1 MAQMVADWMLQINAL
16 RHHFQFPIA
25 AKAIPAKQGSSI
37 GRKMTMHSR
46 VICNHGSVNLHH
58 SIDHSGIVETC
69 RIAQAQQGK
78 TPKRKK
84 APLKQKVTTPIVHAV
99 KIMPIGQRVL
109 IHMSGKN
116 IATAA
121 QTQRMPSAAPNR
133 FKNSIPRSSIFSIL
147 RMRINW
153 GSFYQSTSR
162 KIKESR
168 AQNDLCVGK
177 RWKQR

>member
-1 MAQMVADWMLQINAL
+1 
-16 RHHFQFPIA
+16 
-25 AKAIPAKQGSSI
+25 
-37 GRKMTMHSR
+37 MHSR

-84 APLKQKVTTPIVHAV
+84 APLKQKVTTPIAHAV

-133 FKNSIPRSSIFSIL
+133 LKNSIPRSSIFSIL
-147 RMRINW
+147 RIRIN
-153 GSFYQSTSR
+153 
-162 KIKESR
+162 
-168 AQNDLCVGK
+168 
-177 RWKQR
+177 

>member
-25 AKAIPAKQGSSI
+25 AKTIPAKQGSSI

-84 APLKQKVTTPIVHAV
+84 APLKQKVATPIEHVV
-99 KIMPIGQRVL
+99 KIMMPIGQRVL

-121 QTQRMPSAAPNR
+121 QTQRMLSAAPNR
-133 FKNSIPRSSIFSIL
+133 FKNSIPCSSIFSIL
-147 RMRINW
+147 RMRIN
-153 GSFYQSTSR
+153 
-162 KIKESR
+162 
-168 AQNDLCVGK
+168 
-177 RWKQR
+177 